1 MINSVEEALAGLR
14 DGLPVL
20 VADNPDRENEV
31 DVIVAADRVTP
42 HWLNWTIRHS
52 SGFVCAPMPSARAD
66 ALRLPLM
73 VPHSEDPRRTAYTV
87 TVDAATGVST
97 GISAADRTRT
107 LRVLA
112 DPESVPQS
120 LIRPGHVLPLR
131 SVPGGVLARAG
142 HTEAATDLVR
152 LAGTGTVAGIA
163 ELANED
169 GEMSRLADGELLADR
184 FDLPLITIS
193 DLIAWRREH
202 DHQPAGLESVLGT
215 SERATL
221 PTEFGDFAVQAY
233 RDPATGD
240 DHLVL
245 TSATPATGTPL
256 VRVHSECLT
265 GDAFG
270 SLRCDC
276 GPQLRAALRATA
288 ADGGLIVY
296 LRGHEGRGIGLLDKI
311 NAYRLQD
318 DGRDT
323 VDANLELGLPADARD
338 FGAAGRILRTLG
350 VAEVRLLTNNPDKIT
365 ALAASGVTVAEAVP
379 LQVGLDPHNRDYLIT
394 KRDRLGHRFGTT
406 LEDDT
411 IMIDNGSRL
420 TENGARR

>member
-87 TVDAATGVST
+87 TVDAATGIST

-169 GEMSRLADGELLADR
+169 GEMSRLADGELLAQR

-193 DLIAWRREH
+193 DLIACRREH
-202 DHQPAGLESVLGT
+202 DHQIPDLEAVLGT

-276 GPQLRAALRATA
+276 GPQLRASLRATA
-288 ADGGLIVY
+288 AEGGLIVY

-365 ALAASGVTVAEAVP
+365 ALVASGVAVTEAVP

-394 KRDRLGHRFGTT
+394 KRDRLGHRFGST
-406 LEDDT
+406 LEDDK
-411 IMIDNGSRL
+411 IMIKEGSTL
-420 TENGARR
+420 TESGSHR

>member
-1 MINSVEEALAGLR
+1 MINSVEDALAALR

-20 VADNPDRENEV
+20 VADSPDRENEV
-31 DVIVAADRVTP
+31 DVVLAADRATP

-52 SGFVCAPMPSARAD
+52 SGFVCAPMPAVRAD

-87 TVDAATGVST
+87 TVDAATGIST

-112 DPESVPQS
+112 DPESVAQS

-131 SVPGGVLARAG
+131 SVPGGVLARTG

-152 LAGTGTVAGIA
+152 LAGTGEVAGIA

-169 GEMSRLADGELLADR
+169 GEMTRLADAEVLADR
-184 FDLPLITIS
+184 FDLPMITIS
-193 DLIAWRREH
+193 DLVAWRRLH
-202 DHQPAGLESVLGT
+202 DQESTAGVIESVLGASRT
-215 SERATL
+215 ATL
-221 PTEFGDFAVQAY
+221 PTEFGPFTVQAY
-233 RDPATGD
+233 RDPVSGD

-245 TSATPATGTPL
+245 TSATPVLGTPL

-265 GDAFG
+265 GDTFG

-276 GPQLRAALRATA
+276 GPQLRESLRATA
-288 ADGGLIVY
+288 AEGGMIIY

-338 FGAAGRILRTLG
+338 FGVAGRILRTLG

-365 ALAASGVTVAEAVP
+365 ALAATGVVVAEAVP
-379 LQVGLDPHNRDYLIT
+379 LRVGLDPHNRDYLIT

-406 LEDDT
+406 LEDDK
-411 IMIDNGSRL
+411 IMIKEGSR
-420 TENGARR
+420 R